1 MILSTPTIADAR
13 DDADLPTMPQ
23 LQIPGPNSS
32 SFDGT
37 PSPPRN
43 GGEGWG
49 EEGPLSAVSLFALPK
64 PTALSLTLS
73 STLRSITPS
82 PGVRIVTA
90 TEDGH
95 SFVVR
100 EGENIGGSVEI
111 RPGRFH
117 ID

>member
-43 GGEGWG
+43 GGE
-49 EEGPLSAVSLFALPK
+49 EGPLSTASLLALPK
-64 PTALSLTLS
+64 QTAPSPTLS

-100 EGENIGGSVEI
+100 EGENSARCVETP
-111 RPGRFH
+111 RSRAGVSFL
-117 ID
+117 

>member
-43 GGEGWG
+43 GGE
-49 EEGPLSAVSLFALPK
+49 EGPLSTASLLALPK
-64 PTALSLTLS
+64 QTAPSPTLS
-73 STLRSITPS
+73 
-82 PGVRIVTA
+82 
-90 TEDGH
+90 H

-100 EGENIGGSVEI
+100 EGENSARCVETP
-111 RPGRFH
+111 RSRAGVSFLELETWNF
-117 ID
+117 